1 MSSDMLEQIVDSLMY
16 EGYILYPY
24 RRSSRKNQRERF
36 TFGRIYPEA
45 FAEVQDGREPCLMQT
60 QCLVR
65 GTAATVAVRI
75 QFLQPV
81 LRGASAWLEAVERQV
96 NAPPQSVAGRRI
108 RVPFR
113 FDPCE
118 GAIEIRTERVME
130 KVTRVT
136 VRILNTTPLGPDS
149 LADTTAVLLRTFAS
163 THTVLQVW
171 DGEFISML
179 EPPDRYAAAAAGC
192 ANIGTWPVLI
202 GDRAG
207 PDADTMLSSPI
218 VLYDYPVVAAESPGD
233 WCDATE
239 IDEMLALRVQAMTD
253 EEKAEVREVDAYARR
268 ILERTENLSQDA
280 MLQLHGTMRE
290 AGTAPS
296 GIFDSAP
303 PLSRVTIGAMQL
315 KAGDFVR
322 IVPKGRADV
331 MDKILAGRTAVL
343 ESIEQD
349 AEGKIHLALV
359 VQDDPGRD
367 LGMMR
372 QVGHRFFYGIDEVEP
387 LAGSEV

>member
-1 MSSDMLEQIVDSLMY
+1 
-16 EGYILYPY
+16 
-24 RRSSRKNQRERF
+24 
-36 TFGRIYPEA
+36 
-45 FAEVQDGREPCLMQT
+45 
-60 QCLVR
+60 
-65 GTAATVAVRI
+65 
-75 QFLQPV
+75 
-81 LRGASAWLEAVERQV
+81 
-96 NAPPQSVAGRRI
+96 
-108 RVPFR
+108 
-113 FDPCE
+113 
-118 GAIEIRTERVME
+118 
-130 KVTRVT
+130 
-136 VRILNTTPLGPDS
+136 
-149 LADTTAVLLRTFAS
+149 
-163 THTVLQVW
+163 
-171 DGEFISML
+171 
-179 EPPDRYAAAAAGC
+179 
-192 ANIGTWPVLI
+192 
-202 GDRAG
+202 
-207 PDADTMLSSPI
+207 MLSSPI

-290 AGTAPS
+290 AGTAPC